1 MPLPYERPLPFVV
14 AAALVAVAGQ
24 SPRSPYVVLRQGFS
38 QFADLSQTGCVSH
51 DGRFVA
57 FASGERLLPADSNR
71 LLDIYVYDRE
81 RETLTLETLAFDG
94 ASSNG
99 GSGSPALSADGGY
112 LVFDSDA
119 TNLTRWPDDNGAQDV
134 FLRDRVAGSTR
145 RVSVSA
151 VGHEARGTS
160 RNPTISGDGRIA
172 AYVSNATNLTG
183 GPDAD
188 SLHSA
193 VYLVRLDTGDVNRA
207 STAGLAYGPRLSND
221 GRSVTF
227 TTCTAVAPAA
237 QESPG
242 GSMCGVFVR
251 DIATGVTNCI
261 SCSSL
266 ERAAE
271 PHLSGDGRLVV
282 FTRISRDAPGSPRAD
297 VVLHDRTSLVTS
309 VITRRAN
316 ANSGRPRISG
326 DGRFIVFQSQ
336 ASNLECEPC
345 PSSVADRNLLSDIYL
360 FDREAETFKRISG
373 PESWWV
379 PSVSPWID
387 GRGRVVVFSSRQP
400 LGPGDSTTDFDLFVW
415 SADQAAPAARV
426 PK

>member
-1 MPLPYERPLPFVV
+1 MPLPYERSVSFIV
-14 AAALVAVAGQ
+14 AASLAAVAGQ
-24 SPRSPYVVLRQGFS
+24 SRSPYVVLRQGFS

-57 FASGERLLPADSNR
+57 FASGERLLRADSNR
-71 LLDIYVYDRE
+71 LQDIYVYDRE
-81 RETLTLETLAFDG
+81 RETLTLETPAFDG

-99 GSGSPALSADGGY
+99 GSGSPALSADGRY

-119 TNLTRWPDDNGAQDV
+119 TNLTRWPDDNGTQDV

-160 RNPTISGDGRIA
+160 RNPTISGDGRLA
-172 AYVSNATNLTG
+172 AYVSNATNLVG
-183 GPDAD
+183 GSDAD
-188 SLHSA
+188 SPHSA
-193 VYLVRLDTGDVNRA
+193 VYLVRLNTGEVNRV
-207 STAGLAYGPRLSND
+207 SSEGLAYGPRLSDD

-237 QESPG
+237 G
-242 GSMCGVFVR
+242 GSVCGVFVR
-251 DIATGVTNCI
+251 DIATGVTNCV
-261 SCSSL
+261 SCSSI

-271 PHLSGDGRLVV
+271 PHLSGDGRFVV
-282 FTRISRDAPGSPRAD
+282 FTRISGSAPMSRRTD
-297 VVLHDRTSLVTS
+297 VVLYDRTSLVTS

-326 DGRFIVFQSQ
+326 DGRFIAFQSQ

-345 PSSVADRNLLSDIYL
+345 PSRVSDRNLLSDIYL
-360 FDREAETFKRISG
+360 FDQETETFKRVSG

-387 GRGRVVVFSSRQP
+387 GRGRVVVFSSSQP

-415 SADQAAPAARV
+415 SVDHAAPAARV